1 MTVIFQNMRGDVMK
15 RMIYFFLIMGLTV
28 LLISCGEIVEEE
40 DEETADITV
49 TETVE
54 VTSETVQETEE
65 TTPEEPK
72 IPVYLN
78 PDGKEFAA
86 LFGSFF
92 HAESF
97 SAAYGWDTGED
108 IVIFSV
114 EYTAEEPY
122 AGTAM
127 LSINGGTPFD
137 ISCVALD
144 EIRVTR
150 EFIAV
155 EPGYTD
161 IGGPLWVFDY
171 DGNLI
176 FAVHDVTVEGAQFR
190 ELRAVDDDGITVS
203 ASRIRHMELT
213 GSAAL
218 QLQAPYAA
226 YQNLLWDDPVSD
238 FLPGMDAELPDGF
251 SVDLSR
257 GWYAVSDTLNPE
269 LVVSGEYRIPYL
281 GEGQFGQIVPTENMK
296 TLQTFMEAQFGERTP
311 AVTQEPMTEPVTERV
326 DITPPAGADLAAQ
339 VDHYL
344 DLLMP
349 DVESYSDMQSVRDK
363 HPEVFDALV
372 ALGED
377 AVPLLQERGQGIR
390 ATYDSTPENFRRML
404 ACTMAQAISPQLY
417 QTDYPSPDGKYAV
430 RAEVDSHFTRWDPF
444 LGTVYT
450 LSLVDLTSGETLA
463 SHGSGHS
470 LENASV
476 GFDRPPFL
484 WSEDSRYA
492 VYESGY
498 RHYFTSVSLFDTVQ
512 GKIVLLPGEEELEAL
527 IGENLIYTEDDFTA
541 EQVHCHFAAWYG
553 DCIKIDVLLKSTFG
567 GGAEIGYYIYDI
579 YFDQIIEF
587 RRYETTT
594 ADMGLIKQVE
604 TNLDL
609 LLDGADGLYDESDII
624 ARNPDAFDALVAL
637 GSDAIPYLTDIGDRM
652 PAMRTGTE
660 GNIVLSI
667 RAALARMAS
676 YHIDQSLYDMTVLS
690 PDGSICAVAKVGT
703 FLSGDWGGTILTQY
717 DRMVFTDTATG
728 EILWEYPCEEL
739 YMIRLRNQQWSPD
752 GRYFALTFGSESH
765 GADSMVFDMTDMTA
779 RAFPD
784 IREIVALAG
793 LGEELPSHYHILVK
807 AWREDGRLDGE
818 VFFDYGMT
826 TIGEG
831 SFVFD
836 PETGEISDF
845 VCDVFRR
852 EDRGE

>member
-1 MTVIFQNMRGDVMK
+1 MIKLRMRILLFVVLAVSLTWFVSCSRDGDDAEQTESVS
-15 RMIYFFLIMGLTV
+15 L
-28 LLISCGEIVEEE
+28 
-40 DEETADITV
+40 
-49 TETVE
+49 TETSV
-54 VTSETVQETEE
+54 TEE
-65 TTPEEPK
+65 TTTAMTDVTQTVSEEEE
-72 IPVYLN
+72 IPVYLH
-78 PDGKEFAA
+78 PDGEEFAE

-97 SAAYGWDTGED
+97 SAAYGWDTGDEV
-108 IVIFSV
+108 VIFSV
-114 EYTAEEPY
+114 EYTADEPY
-122 AGTAM
+122 PGTAM
-127 LSINGGTPFD
+127 LSINGGEPFD
-137 ISCVALD
+137 ISCVHLTD
-144 EIRVTR
+144 IRVTR
-150 EFIAV
+150 DYIAV

-176 FAVHDVTVEGAQFR
+176 LAVHDVTLEGAQFR
-190 ELRAVDDDGITVS
+190 ELHAADDDGITVF

-213 GSAAL
+213 GSTA
-218 QLQAPYAA
+218 LQAPYAA
-226 YQNLLWDDPVSD
+226 YQQLLWDDPVSD
-238 FLPGMDAELPDGF
+238 FLPGMDAASTDVLA
-251 SVDLSR
+251 VDLSR
-257 GWYAVSDTLNPE
+257 GWDAVSDALNPA

-390 ATYDSTPENFRRML
+390 ATYDSSPENFRRML
-404 ACTMAQAISPQLY
+404 ACTMAQAIAPQMY

-430 RAEVDSHFTRWDPF
+430 RAEVDSHFTAWDPF

-527 IGENLIYTEDDFTA
+527 IGENLIYTEDDFSA

-553 DCIKIDVLLKSTFG
+553 DCIKIDVLLESNFG
-567 GGAEIGYYIYDI
+567 GGAVIGYYIYDI
-579 YFDQIIEF
+579 NFAQIIEF

-594 ADMGLIKQVE
+594 ADMELIKQVE
-604 TNLDL
+604 THLDVL
-609 LLDGADGLYDESDII
+609 LNGAGDLYGESDII
-624 ARNPDAFDALVAL
+624 ARNPDAFDALAAL
-637 GSDAIPYLTDIGDRM
+637 GSDAIPYLTDIGDKM
-652 PAMRTGTE
+652 PAMMTGTE

-667 RAALARMAS
+667 RAALARMAA
-676 YHIDQSLYDMTVLS
+676 YHIDQSLYDITSLS
-690 PDGSICAVAKVGT
+690 PDGSTLAVAKVGT

-793 LGEELPSHYHILVK
+793 LGEELPSHYQISAK
-807 AWREDGRLDGE
+807 TWREDGRLDGE

-826 TIGEG
+826 TNGEG

-836 PETGEISDF
+836 PATGEISDF

-852 EDRGE
+852 EE

>member
-1 MTVIFQNMRGDVMK
+1 
-15 RMIYFFLIMGLTV
+15 MIAENKLIPLLLAILLCLFFV
-28 LLISCGEIVEEE
+28 SCAEIIEEE
-40 DEETADITV
+40 ENESESVDVTVTMYVPDTESAETERV
-49 TETVE
+49 TET
-54 VTSETVQETEE
+54 TEE
-65 TTPEEPK
+65 DTE

-78 PDGKEFAA
+78 PDGQEFAA

-92 HAESF
+92 HVESF

-108 IVIFSV
+108 VVIFSV
-114 EYTAEEPY
+114 EYTANEPNP
-122 AGTAM
+122 GTAM
-127 LSINGGTPFD
+127 LSVNGGTPFD
-137 ISCVALD
+137 ISCVQLSD
-144 EIRVTR
+144 ISVTQ
-150 EFIAV
+150 EFIV
-155 EPGYTD
+155 VVPSFTD

-176 FAVHDVTVEGAQFR
+176 FAVHDVTAEGAEFR
-190 ELRAVDDDGITVS
+190 ELRAVEDDGITVI

-213 GSAAL
+213 GNAAL
-218 QLQAPYAA
+218 ELQAPYAA
-226 YQNLLWDDPVSD
+226 YQKLLWDDPTSD
-238 FLPGMDAELPDGF
+238 FLPGMDTAQPDVF
-251 SVDLSR
+251 SVDLSC
-257 GWYAVSDTLNPE
+257 GWDAVPDALNPA

-281 GEGQFGQIVPTENMK
+281 GEGQFGQIVPTEHMK

-311 AVTQEPMTEPVTERV
+311 AVTQEPMTEPVTEPT

-349 DVESYSDMQSVRDK
+349 DVESYSDVQSVRDK

-404 ACTMAQAISPQLY
+404 ALTMAQAISPQLY

-430 RAEVDSHFTRWDPF
+430 RAEVDSHFTAWDPF
-444 LGTVYT
+444 LCTTYT

-463 SHGSGHS
+463 SLGGGHS
-470 LENASV
+470 LENAYV

-512 GKIVLLPGEEELEAL
+512 GKIVLLPGEKELEAL

-553 DCIKIDVLLKSTFG
+553 DCIKIDVLLESTFG

-594 ADMGLIKQVE
+594 ADMELIKQVE
-604 TNLDL
+604 TNLDVL
-609 LLDGADGLYDESDII
+609 LNGAGDLYGESDII
-624 ARNPDAFDALVAL
+624 AQNPDAFDALVSLGTDAL
-637 GSDAIPYLTDIGDRM
+637 PYLTDIGDKM
-652 PAMRTGTE
+652 PAMHSGTYDA
-660 GNIVLSI
+660 LCI

-728 EILWEYPCEEL
+728 DVLWEYPCEEL

-765 GADSMVFDMTDMTA
+765 GADSMVFDVSEKTA

-784 IREIVALAG
+784 IREIAALAG

-818 VFFDYGMT
+818 VFFDYGMVT
-826 TIGEG
+826 VGEG

-836 PETGEISDF
+836 PLTGEISDF
-845 VCDVFRR
+845 VCDVYRR